1 MKPFSWSLQAF
12 QTEVEDL
19 RSQVEHLRCDII
31 RVRQD
36 KQEEEERLHEVIS
49 TLQAELNTLC
59 PAYHEVSD
67 LSQEGDSVNPSPA
80 PSPEPANYPQPER
93 GGPRGGEGDSLK
105 QEMRLLHSSSSRSLR
120 SRVEAL
126 QGQLE
131 VMVGEKEAMERLL
144 LSQEEEYRGQGEEMG
159 RRLRKERERGEEVK
173 RELNLKEAELEEV
186 RARIEGLEEERDAAV
201 EESGRWQALFK
212 ETNSLR
218 GEKTRLDSLVLE
230 LKSRVEER
238 EKETE
243 ALLQTVVAVET
254 ANAELSSEREA
265 LRMKECR
272 LQEEMERLQQEVT
285 SQRACLQEVSCQLE
299 ERRANQ
305 EEAQKE
311 VLVSGGSVD
320 PIRLTQHVASI

>member
-1 MKPFSWSLQAF
+1 M
-12 QTEVEDL
+12 
-19 RSQVEHLRCDII
+19 EHLRCDII

-80 PSPEPANYPQPER
+80 PSPEPANYPQPES
-93 GGPRGGEGDSLK
+93 GGPRGGKGDSLK
-105 QEMRLLHSSSSRSLR
+105 QEMRLHFSSCSLR

-131 VMVGEKEAMERLL
+131 MTVGEKEAMERLL

-159 RRLRKERERGEEVK
+159 RRLREERERGDEVK
-173 RELNLKEAELEEV
+173 RELILKEAELEEV
-186 RARIEGLEEERDAAV
+186 RARKEGLEEERDAAV
-201 EESGRWQALFK
+201 KESGRWQALAQD
-212 ETNSLR
+212 TNSLR

>member
-49 TLQAELNTLC
+49 TLQAELNTLG

-105 QEMRLLHSSSSRSLR
+105 QEMRLHFSSCSLR

-131 VMVGEKEAMERLL
+131 MTVGEKEAMERLL

-159 RRLRKERERGEEVK
+159 RRLREERERGDEVK
-173 RELNLKEAELEEV
+173 RELILKEAELEEV

-201 EESGRWQALFK
+201 KESGRWQALAQD
-212 ETNSLR
+212 TNSLR

-254 ANAELSSEREA
+254 AKAELSSEREA
-265 LRMKECR
+265 LRKRECR
-272 LQEEMERLQQEVT
+272 LQEEIERLQQEVT

>member
-1 MKPFSWSLQAF
+1 M
-12 QTEVEDL
+12 
-19 RSQVEHLRCDII
+19 EHLRCDII

-105 QEMRLLHSSSSRSLR
+105 QEMRLHFSSCSLR

-131 VMVGEKEAMERLL
+131 MTVGEKEAMERLL

-159 RRLRKERERGEEVK
+159 RRLREERERGDEVK
-173 RELNLKEAELEEV
+173 RELILKEAELEEV

-201 EESGRWQALFK
+201 KESGRWQALAQD
-212 ETNSLR
+212 TNSLR

-254 ANAELSSEREA
+254 AKAELSSEREA

-285 SQRACLQEVSCQLE
+285 SQRACLQEVSRQLE

-311 VLVSGGSVD
+311 VLVGGGSVG

>member
-1 MKPFSWSLQAF
+1 M
-12 QTEVEDL
+12 
-19 RSQVEHLRCDII
+19 EHLRCDII

-80 PSPEPANYPQPER
+80 PSPEPANYPQPES
-93 GGPRGGEGDSLK
+93 GGPRGGKGDSLK
-105 QEMRLLHSSSSRSLR
+105 QEMRLHFSSCSLR

-131 VMVGEKEAMERLL
+131 MTVGEKEAMERLL

-159 RRLRKERERGEEVK
+159 RRLREERERGDEVK
-173 RELNLKEAELEEV
+173 RELILKEAELEEV

-201 EESGRWQALFK
+201 KESGRWQALAQD
-212 ETNSLR
+212 TNSLR

-285 SQRACLQEVSCQLE
+285 SQRACLQEVSRQLE

-311 VLVSGGSVD
+311 VLVGGGSVG

>member
-1 MKPFSWSLQAF
+1 M
-12 QTEVEDL
+12 
-19 RSQVEHLRCDII
+19 EHLRCDII
-31 RVRQD
+31 RLRQD

-49 TLQAELNTLC
+49 TLQAELNTLG

-67 LSQEGDSVNPSPA
+67 LSQEGDSVNPSAA
-80 PSPEPANYPQPER
+80 PSPEPANYPQPES
-93 GGPRGGEGDSLK
+93 GGPRGGKGDSLK
-105 QEMRLLHSSSSRSLR
+105 QEMRLHFSSCSLR

-131 VMVGEKEAMERLL
+131 MTVGEKEAMERLL

-159 RRLRKERERGEEVK
+159 RRLREERERGDEVK
-173 RELNLKEAELEEV
+173 RELILKEAELEEV
-186 RARIEGLEEERDAAV
+186 RARKEGLEEERDAAV

-311 VLVSGGSVD
+311 VLVGGGSVG

>member
-31 RVRQD
+31 RLRQD

-49 TLQAELNTLC
+49 TLQAELNTLG

-67 LSQEGDSVNPSPA
+67 LSQEGDSVNPSAA

-105 QEMRLLHSSSSRSLR
+105 QEMRLHFSSCSLR

-131 VMVGEKEAMERLL
+131 MTVGEKEAMERLL

-159 RRLRKERERGEEVK
+159 RRLREERERGDEVK
-173 RELNLKEAELEEV
+173 RELILKEAELEEV
-186 RARIEGLEEERDAAV
+186 RARKEGLEEERDAAV

-254 ANAELSSEREA
+254 AKAELSSEREA
-265 LRMKECR
+265 LRKRECR
-272 LQEEMERLQQEVT
+272 LQEEIERLQQEVT